1 IPEKP
6 LIISRE
12 IEMKSRY
19 SILWFVFIIL
29 NFFHLSGQDLSKNQ
43 FKWNLHEE
51 YTYKVKY
58 SFIRLGTL
66 KLSVDDTSRIDG
78 HKVYK
83 IMMYVDSNPILFWVN
98 MHSVFEV
105 YMDESFRPVLFY
117 SNENIDGVNYRGT
130 FKFNYN
136 KKTVTMNY
144 RSVEDSTK
152 FINKE
157 SPFDDI
163 PYDGLSL
170 IFFARGNVGKNKPD
184 TLLVMVEDKRGPVII
199 NFTDKES
206 NIEIGALDDE
216 LNCYYIDG
224 ELLVEGIAGVSG
236 PYEGWFSRDS
246 HRVPLYAKMKV
257 FIGSVNI
264 ELEEWKNWNYIAVKN

>member
-1 IPEKP
+1 
-6 LIISRE
+6 
-12 IEMKSRY
+12 MKSRY

>member
-1 IPEKP
+1 
-6 LIISRE
+6 
-12 IEMKSRY
+12 MKFRY
-19 SILWFVFIIL
+19 SFLWFAFIL
-29 NFFHLSGQDLSKNQ
+29 LSFFHLSGQDLPENQ

-66 KLSVDDTSRIDG
+66 KLSVADTGRIDG

-105 YMDESFRPVLFY
+105 YMDEVFRPVLFY
-117 SNENIDGVNYRGT
+117 SDENIDGVNYRGT
-130 FKFNYN
+130 FKFNHD

-157 SPFDDI
+157 TYYENI
-163 PYDGLSL
+163 LYDGLSL
-170 IFFARGNVGKNKPD
+170 IFFARGNVGRNEPD
-184 TLLVMVEDKRGPVII
+184 TLQIMVEDKRGPVIM
-199 NFTDKES
+199 NFTDIES
-206 NIEIGALDDE
+206 TVEIGALDDE
-216 LNCYYIDG
+216 LSCYYLEG
-224 ELLVEGIAGVSG
+224 ELLVKGIAGVSG

-246 HRVPLYAKMKV
+246 QRVPLYAKMKV
-257 FIGSVNI
+257 FVGSVTI
-264 ELEEWKNWNYIAVKN
+264 ELEEWKNWNYIAIKN